1 LRKTS
6 KGAADFVRNG
16 KLRSLA
22 VIIGDVLEEITYNN
36 RLDPYSRTNSNYSFI
51 RLSAQQN

>member
-36 RLDPYSRTNSNYSFI
+36 RLDPYFM
-51 RLSAQQN
+51 